1 MSMIGLVGLADV
13 QGMVT
18 MTLSVGMVDKVRRM
32 AYMVG
37 KVGMA
42 RLKCRVSVRGVVGV
56 VG

>member
-1 MSMIGLVGLADV
+1 MSMVGLVGLADV

-42 RLKCRVSVRGVVGV
+42 RLKCRVSGRGEVGV